1 MMNAKIEE
9 KLLLLMDKFF
19 EWAINF
25 IPHLISAILILLF
38 GYYLAR
44 ILSKYTSKAIIK
56 ATKDETLGVFLK
68 NVVFA
73 GILLLT
79 FITALSN
86 LGVKT
91 TSIIAVLGT
100 AGLAIALS
108 LKDSLSNL
116 ASGIILVVLRRFN
129 RGDVIS
135 VNSMVGKVDS
145 INLFETK
152 LTTLDN
158 QVIIMPNSLLV
169 STPIINININ
179 PTRRMDLIFGIDYGS
194 DIAKAKEILEEIFN
208 EDSLVLKD
216 PAPVIGVNALNASSV
231 DLLVRFWVNTA
242 DYFQANIT
250 LPQKVKATFEQKGI
264 EIPYNKLDINI
275 NPTQTPLLR
284 GDK

>member
-25 IPHLISAILILLF
+25 TSHLISAILILLF

-44 ILSKYTSKAIIK
+44 ILSKYTSRAIIK

>member
-19 EWAINF
+19 EWTINF
-25 IPHLISAILILLF
+25 TPHLISAILILLF

>member
-25 IPHLISAILILLF
+25 TPHLISAILILLF

-44 ILSKYTSKAIIK
+44 ILSKYTSRAIIK

-208 EDSLVLKD
+208 EDSLVLND
-216 PAPVIGVNALNASSV
+216 LAPVIGVNALNASSV

>member
-25 IPHLISAILILLF
+25 TPHLISAILILLF

-73 GILLLT
+73 GILLLI

-208 EDSLVLKD
+208 EDSLVLKE